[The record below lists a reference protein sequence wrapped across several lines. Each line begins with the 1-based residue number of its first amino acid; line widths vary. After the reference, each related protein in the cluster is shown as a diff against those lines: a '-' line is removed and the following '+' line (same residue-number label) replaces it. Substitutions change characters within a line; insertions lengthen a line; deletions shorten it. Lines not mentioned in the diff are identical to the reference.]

1 MTTQKRKGS
10 EKERERVR
18 EKGDGKETEELRVRS
33 SGSAGKRNTCA
44 PLNSPK
50 VRFQAVAYYTVPFH
64 LTQSLAGRC
73 ERRGS
78 L

>member
-1 MTTQKRKGS
+1 MEKGRRQAKEERDCGGLKRRDG
-10 EKERERVR
+10 ERDRERERER
-18 EKGDGKETEELRVRS
+18 
-33 SGSAGKRNTCA
+33 KRGTLA
-44 PLNSPK
+44 RPLNSPK

-64 LTQSLAGRC
+64 LTRSLAGRC

>member
-1 MTTQKRKGS
+1 MEKGRRQAKEERDCGGLKRRDG
-10 EKERERVR
+10 ERER
-18 EKGDGKETEELRVRS
+18 
-33 SGSAGKRNTCA
+33 KRGTLA
-44 PLNSPK
+44 RPLNSPK

-64 LTQSLAGRC
+64 LTRSLAGRC